1 MKNDIT
7 PTIGRIVHVHRG
19 KGFARPANSN
29 SSSLEKPIAAVI
41 TAVWSND
48 CINVKAFVDGPE
60 DQWLT
65 SIVFGDMESATATF
79 YLGADRVPMT
89 PNPDSVSFWCWPPKA

>member
-1 MKNDIT
+1 MNNDIA

-19 KGFARPANSN
+19 LGFARPANSN

-48 CINVKAFVDGPE
+48 CINVKAFHDGPE

-65 SIVFGDMESATATF
+65 SILFGDMESALAKF
-79 YLGADRVPMT
+79 DMGNGAVGV